1 MARTWILSRYPD
13 ADLDGALALED
24 RQPRPLADGEVR
36 ISIQYVSV
44 DPGMRTWIRQEG
56 SYMAAI
62 PLGSPMPGSILGTVI
77 ETRSHR
83 FAVGDVA
90 AGMGQWSDECVV
102 ADRVLRHVPPGDRS
116 ADPLALMSI
125 LGATGWTAYVGM
137 IDVARPI
144 PGDTVVVSAAAGAVG
159 SIAGQLARIAGCRV
173 IGMAGSDEKCAWIA
187 TELGFDDAINYRT
200 ENLASRL
207 DALCPDG
214 IDIYFESVG
223 GEVGNTVYQRM
234 AQHGRIALCGL
245 VSGYNQQAVAPA
257 IDLDALL
264 MKRVR
269 IEGFNV
275 TDHFSRIG
283 EINGKLAG
291 WIATGELRHHVELV
305 DGLENCAAALK
316 SMLTSGDRHRG
327 KLLVRIRGEGR

>member
-1 MARTWILSRYPD
+1 MARVWILSRYPD
-13 ADLDGALALED
+13 ADLDGTLALEE
-24 RQPRPLADGEVR
+24 RQPRPLGDGEVR
-36 ISIQYVSV
+36 IAVQYVSV
-44 DPGMRTWIRQEG
+44 DPGMRTWIRREG

-62 PLGSPMPGSILGTVI
+62 PLGSPMPGSILGRVI

-83 FAVGDVA
+83 FVVGGLA
-90 AGMGQWSDECVV
+90 AGMGQWSDECVLS
-102 ADRVLRHVPPGDRS
+102 DRVLRQVPQGEGA
-116 ADPLALMSI
+116 ADPLAMMSI

-137 IDVARPI
+137 VDIARPI

-173 IGMAGSDEKCAWIA
+173 IGIAGSDEKCAWIKGA
-187 TELGFDDAINYRT
+187 LGFADAINYRT
-200 ENLASRL
+200 EPLAERL

-223 GEVGNTVYQRM
+223 GEIGNAAYPRM
-234 AQHGRIALCGL
+234 APHGRIALCGL
-245 VSGYNQQAVAPA
+245 VSGYSHRTAAPA
-257 IDLDALL
+257 IDLDAFL

-283 EINGKLAG
+283 EINATLAR
-291 WIATGELRHHVELV
+291 WIAAGELHHHVELV
-305 DGLENCAAALK
+305 EGLENCADALK
-316 SMLTSGDRHRG
+316 SMLVPGDRHRG
-327 KLLVRIRGEGR
+327 KLLVRVASP